1 MARRLTDERNDLGR
15 QLTTDVG
22 SLALTLPVVAREAF
36 APVVLPFVFVASI
49 TLVVL
54 FATPF
59 RDVPFVA
66 QHAIASLMV
75 LRSVI
80 ILIAFANLA
89 LPGYSDIP
97 VLSGRWIISTGLA
110 VMALAILAIDLR
122 RTFPA

>member
-1 MARRLTDERNDLGR
+1 MARRLTEERTDLGR
-15 QLTTDVG
+15 QLTIDVG

-36 APVVLPFVFVASI
+36 VPVVLPFVFVASI

-59 RDVPFVA
+59 RDVPFIA
-66 QHAIASLMV
+66 QHAVTSLTA
-75 LRSVI
+75 LRSI
-80 ILIAFANLA
+80 LLLIAFANLA
-89 LPGYSDIP
+89 IPGYTDIP
-97 VLSGRWIISTGLA
+97 ALSGRWIISTGIA